1 MNKDK
6 SGKILKTALAI
17 FFLSGASGLIYEI
30 VWLRMLSRV
39 MGVTTYA
46 TAVILA
52 AFMAGL
58 AIGSYTIGK
67 LTDKRGDLLKI
78 YAYLQ
83 VGIALSASLVGLL
96 LNFSSVA
103 YRYLYSFS
111 GSNMVLV
118 SSVRGLIA
126 FVLLLIPT
134 IFMGGTLPV
143 LAAHFAKYD
152 SGFGK
157 NFSLLYGLNTLGAVL
172 GVLMS
177 GFVTIGSFGEWQT
190 IAIGVILNMTAAVVG
205 LKISRETDYPSQRR
219 RDNAEEMLEPCPAKE
234 ISRYGNFIR
243 SMVLAAIFI
252 SGFTSLAYE
261 VIWSRQLI
269 PFLGT
274 SIYAFSA
281 MLAVFL
287 LGLAAGSLFIS
298 LFVDRLRKPLA
309 VFGALESAIG
319 MVAIINPYLIYFLG
333 SNAGTR
339 AVLPVALV
347 FPLTFFFGAIFPIA
361 TVCYVKNA
369 GTSASC
375 VGRLYLYNAAGN
387 VIGSLAAGFFFI
399 SFIGSSNTAVLLG
412 LINIALGM
420 ALVWFDSATHL
431 RWRLSQLALVPVAI
445 LLAGGIIDKDPFLGV
460 IEERIAKEVPG
471 NYIIYYNK
479 ECVEGTV
486 TSFAKNGFKFLAIN
500 GQGQTYLCAET
511 KLIAHLPI
519 LIAQDPKKFL
529 AICFGMGTTVRSAA
543 LYEGLDITAVELV
556 PEVYKC
562 FGYYHPDA
570 AAIVKNP
577 RVHLLAGDGRNFM
590 LVSKELYDII
600 SIDPSPPVESA
611 GTVNLYSKEFLLLC
625 REHLSPNG
633 AMCLWF
639 PFCAPGTTGNE
650 EDVLYVMKTF
660 REVFPNMTVW
670 IGPNHWGLYL
680 IGTKRPTDSIDKNR
694 IKEGFNDPRFLNDM
708 MEYEDASPDGSF
720 YLGLLRFKDEQVRD
734 LAKSGLVITDNNPY
748 TEFPLWRNFW
758 RKTRKSVI
766 PVN

>member
-1 MNKDK
+1 
-6 SGKILKTALAI
+6 
-17 FFLSGASGLIYEI
+17 
-30 VWLRMLSRV
+30 
-39 MGVTTYA
+39 
-46 TAVILA
+46 
-52 AFMAGL
+52 
-58 AIGSYTIGK
+58 
-67 LTDKRGDLLKI
+67 
-78 YAYLQ
+78 
-83 VGIALSASLVGLL
+83 
-96 LNFSSVA
+96 
-103 YRYLYSFS
+103 
-111 GSNMVLV
+111 MVLV
-118 SSVRGLIA
+118 ASIRGLIA
-126 FVLLLIPT
+126 FASLLIPT

-190 IAIGVILNMTAAVVG
+190 ITIGVILNMTAAVVG
-205 LKISRETDYPSQRR
+205 LRISRETGCPAERR
-219 RDNAEEMLEPCPAKE
+219 LDNNVEEISASSPAKE

-243 SMVLAAIFI
+243 NIALVAIFV

-287 LGLAAGSLFIS
+287 LGLTAGSLFIS
-298 LFVDRLRKPLA
+298 IFVDRLRKPLA
-309 VFGALESAIG
+309 AFGALESAIG
-319 MVAIINPYLIYFLG
+319 IVAIINPYLLYFLG
-333 SNAGTR
+333 FNAGTR
-339 AVLPVALV
+339 AVLPVALI

-375 VGRLYLYNAAGN
+375 VGRLYLYNTAGN
-387 VIGSLAAGFFFI
+387 VIGSLATGFFFI

-445 LLAGGIIDKDPFLGV
+445 LLAHGVIHKDPCLRV

-471 NYIIYYNK
+471 NYTIYYNK
-479 ECVEGTV
+479 ECVEGAV
-486 TSFAKNGFKFLAIN
+486 TSFAKNGSKFLAIN
-500 GQGQTYLCAET
+500 GQGQTHLCAET

-543 LYEGLDITAVELV
+543 LYEGLDVTAVELV

-570 AAIVKNP
+570 EAIVKNP
-577 RVHLLAGDGRNFM
+577 RVHLLVGDGRNFL
-590 LVSKELYDII
+590 LVSKELYDVIC
-600 SIDPSPPVESA
+600 IDPSPPVESA

-625 REHLSPNG
+625 REHLSQNG

-639 PFCAPGTTGNE
+639 PFGAVDIGGSE
-650 EDVLYVMKTF
+650 EDVLYIMKTF
-660 REVFPNMTVW
+660 HEVFPNMTVW
-670 IGPNHWGLYL
+670 VGPNQWGLYL
-680 IGTKRPTDSIDKNR
+680 VGTKRPTDKIDKNR
-694 IKEGFNDPRFLNDM
+694 IKAGFNDPRFLNDIV
-708 MEYEDASPDGSF
+708 EYKDASPDGSF
-720 YLGLLRFKDEQVRD
+720 YLGLLRFKDEQVSG
-734 LAKSGLVITDNNPY
+734 LVKAGLVITDNNPY

-758 RKTRKSVI
+758 RKTRKPII